1 MSLIP
6 SKQINKTACEMRSLI
21 KKSKKKLLEFE
32 IMMSMLEIKRGEFDT
47 FKTADEL
54 FKKMKC
60 SV

>member
-1 MSLIP
+1 
-6 SKQINKTACEMRSLI
+6 
-21 KKSKKKLLEFE
+21 
-32 IMMSMLEIKRGEFDT
+32 LEIKRGEFDT